1 MTIPV
6 LSWRGYVLKSD
17 LLPVTRHVLLT
28 LACHMND
35 AGESCFP
42 SIQML
47 CEETGLSKQTLITH
61 LKHATDAGWIVVG
74 KVGLSGQRWGRNSY
88 QIDWPDSIK
97 GGQGGR
103 PPLEQKAV
111 NVADEGGQR
120 GIQKAVNHVDLL
132 NNSSVNSPKNSP
144 PPSNSARTQEQI
156 LWDHTREI
164 FTGISEAQ
172 MDEWE
177 QAFPKMDVDG
187 ELDRIE
193 LWYKANPK
201 KHKRDIKRFITNW
214 LARAFNDSR
223 TPKVFVKSQPQPGRP
238 P

>member
-6 LSWRGYVLKSD
+6 LSWRGNVLKSD

-47 CEETGLSKQTLITH
+47 CDETGLSKQTLITH
-61 LKHATDAGWIVVG
+61 LKIASDSGWIVVG
-74 KVGLSGQRWGRNSY
+74 KVGLAGQRWGRNSY
-88 QIDWPDSIK
+88 QIAWPDSQK

-103 PPLEQKAV
+103 PPLDEKAV

-120 GIQKAVNHVDLL
+120 GIQKAVYHVDPISSY
-132 NNSSVNSPKNSP
+132 NSSKNSP
-144 PPSNSARTQEQI
+144 STAPSKTRTPEQI
-156 LWDHTREI
+156 LWDHTRSM
-164 FTGISEAQ
+164 FAGISEEQ

-177 QAFPKMDVDG
+177 QAFPKLDIDG
-187 ELDRIE
+187 ELTRIE
-193 LWYKANPK
+193 LWYQANPK

-214 LARAFNDSR
+214 LSRTFNDLR
-223 TPKVFVKSQPQPGRP
+223 KPKVFVKPQPPPARP